1 MCVHACVCEIG
12 EVDTSSV
19 IVLETSVFRITSYNS
34 FLGCKMNSVEST
46 GIKKE
51 EIDNIELRQN
61 KK

>member
-1 MCVHACVCEIG
+1 MCVHTRVCEIG
-12 EVDTSSV
+12 EVGTNSI
-19 IVLETSVFRITSYNS
+19 IVLETSVFRTTSHNS
-34 FLGCKMNSVEST
+34 FLGCKMNSVEAT